1 MVTAVMDNAYNYF
14 LTTYGNS
21 SVSRYDAHKRSE
33 LRTTYN
39 NIVKINKDSPLYKIK
54 ESGDVEK
61 FVIDIKE
68 NARNLKNIIASLSTD
83 DTGIESAFRKKVA
96 VSTDPDIVDAVY
108 VGNGREKDSASKYTV
123 EVKQLAAPQT
133 NLGNFL
139 RDDTLDILPGSY
151 SFDLST
157 TVASYEFQFSVNQ
170 NDNNRKLLD
179 KISRLINTANIG
191 LDASLVSDERDRSAL
206 KIESKQ
212 TGMREGEDYI
222 FQIMPDGANLSK
234 AAMDALGIGRT
245 VSDAHNAHFILNGSE
260 RSAYSNRFT
269 IDNTFELNLK
279 NTSKEGSP
287 VSIGY
292 KTSVDAVADNIQSL
306 IDSYNQMLGTAQN
319 YSRTQK
325 DSVKL
330 ISDIGSVAKDFQT
343 EFENIG
349 LLVDTSGTISIDR
362 TLLANAVGAEN
373 SSESF
378 SILNQFKDALNAKA
392 ERASI
397 NPMNYVDKI
406 LVAYKNPGRNFV
418 TPYITSIYSGMM
430 LDTYC

>member
-21 SVSRYDAHKRSE
+21 TVSRYDAHKRSE

-39 NIVKINKDSPLYKIK
+39 NIVKINKESPLYKIK

-68 NARNLKNIIASLSTD
+68 NARSLKNIIASLSTD

-96 VSTDPDIVDAVY
+96 VSSQPDIVDAVY
-108 VGNGREKDSASKYTV
+108 IGNGSENEHSSNYSI
-123 EVKQLAAPQT
+123 EVKELAASQT

-151 SFDLST
+151 SFDLNT

-170 NDNNRKLLD
+170 SDTNHRLLD

-191 LDASLVSDERDRSAL
+191 LDADIVSDERGRSAL

-212 TGMREGEDYI
+212 TGLHDGDDYI
-222 FQIMPDGANLSK
+222 FQIIPDGANLSK
-234 AAMDALGIGRT
+234 SAMDTLGIGH
-245 VSDAHNAHFILNGSE
+245 VASAAHNASFVLNGDL
-260 RSAYSNRFT
+260 RSAYSNKFT
-269 IDNTFELNLK
+269 IDNIFELNLK
-279 NTSKEGSP
+279 DVSAEDEP
-287 VSIGY
+287 VHIGY

-306 IDSYNQMLGTAQN
+306 IDSYNQMLNTAQN
-319 YSRTQK
+319 YSITQR
-325 DSVKL
+325 DSRKL
-330 ISDIGSVAKDFQT
+330 VSDIGSVAKGFQD

-349 LLVDTSGTISIDR
+349 LLVDPTGTISIDR
-362 TLLANAVGAEN
+362 DQLADAVGAEN
-373 SSESF
+373 SGESF

-392 ERASI
+392 EQASI
-397 NPMNYVDKI
+397 NPMNYVNKI

>member
-157 TVASYEFQFSVNQ
+157 TVASYELKFSLNK

>member
-157 TVASYEFQFSVNQ
+157 TVSSYEFQFSVNQ

>member
-21 SVSRYDAHKRSE
+21 AVSRYDAHKRSE

-39 NIVKINKDSPLYKIK
+39 NIVKINKESPLYKIK

-68 NARNLKNIIASLSTD
+68 NARSLKNIIASLSTD
-83 DTGIESAFRKKVA
+83 DAGIESAFRKKVA
-96 VSTDPDIVDAVY
+96 VSTQPDIVDAVY
-108 VGNGREKDSASKYTV
+108 VGNGRENDGSSKYTI
-123 EVKQLAAPQT
+123 EVNQLASPQT

-139 RDDTLDILPGSY
+139 RDDTLDVLPGSY

-170 NDNNRKLLD
+170 NDNNHKLLD

-191 LDASLVSDERDRSAL
+191 LNAELVSDERGRSAL
-206 KIESKQ
+206 KIESRQ
-212 TGMREGEDYI
+212 TGMRDGEDYI
-222 FQIMPDGANLSK
+222 FQIVPDGANLSK
-234 AAMDALGIGRT
+234 VAMDVLGIGR
-245 VSDAHNAHFILNGSE
+245 VDSRAQNASFILNGSE
-260 RSAYSNRFT
+260 RSSYSNKFT

-279 NTSKEGSP
+279 GISEEGSP

-306 IDSYNQMLGTAQN
+306 VDSYNQMLGTAQN
-319 YSRTQK
+319 YAHTQR

-330 ISDIGSVAKDFQT
+330 ISDIGSVAKGFQT

-349 LLVDTSGTISIDR
+349 LLVDRSGAISIDR

-373 SSESF
+373 SNESF

-397 NPMNYVDKI
+397 NPMNYVNKI
-406 LVAYKNPGRNFV
+406 LVAYKNPGHNFV